1 MPAPPPLVACR
12 GVFWDRKTGR
22 WRSQLGYNHRKL
34 FMGYF
39 ESAED
44 AAVAYDCKAVELHG
58 FNGEEGLGGG

>member
-1 MPAPPPLVACR
+1 
-12 GVFWDRKTGR
+12 VFWDRKTGR